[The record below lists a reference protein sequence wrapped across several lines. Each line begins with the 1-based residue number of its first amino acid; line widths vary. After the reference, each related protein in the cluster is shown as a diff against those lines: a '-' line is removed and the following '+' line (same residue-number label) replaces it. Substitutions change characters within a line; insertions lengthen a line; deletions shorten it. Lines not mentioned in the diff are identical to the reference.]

1 MDREAHP
8 SPRGAAVKRPE
19 RKKRSLSFPCSELA
33 EIELLILPQGIEQ
46 SQVAGDAVP
55 RQRSQGKDN
64 TGSSYPK
71 RQT

>member
-1 MDREAHP
+1 MDREAHT
-8 SPRGAAVKRPE
+8 SPRGVAVRRPKGE
-19 RKKRSLSFPCSELA
+19 KGGLSFPRSELA

-64 TGSSYPK
+64 TGSSCPK